1 MKSLYRFCWLIALL
15 VLGGCMAADNPVPL
29 TTMEQL
35 VGKWAQVDGNARLQF
50 YADESVKLIMPD
62 EHPPLKV
69 LSTVEIIKDDQIGFG
84 IGDRWMGPV
93 HIEHD
98 KNWETITLLFP
109 PDDPEG
115 KPRSIRFRRLEQNTD
130 KR

>member
-1 MKSLYRFCWLIALL
+1 MKRLHRFYCAVILL
-15 VLGGCMAADNPVPL
+15 LLAGCMAADNPVPL

-35 VGKWAQVDGNARLQF
+35 VGKWAQVDGNAHLQF

-69 LSTVEIIKDDQIGFG
+69 LSTVEVIKDDQIGFG
-84 IGDRWMGPV
+84 IGDRWLGPV

-98 KNWETITLLFP
+98 RNWESITLLFP

-115 KPRSIRFRRLEQNTD
+115 EPRRLRFRRADLD
-130 KR
+130 ADRR